1 MIDFAKVS
9 ESIAHELEVA
19 TLAAPILKELD
30 RLRNAISGTA
40 LQIGEQLKKLH
51 GIYSRERFSRFM
63 RRDLPGDHGIS
74 RSTGYRWMVS
84 AEKLSDLFPNRVVRD
99 ELMLRSDARGIFV
112 DRGKD
117 RNNLDDLDPAHAS
130 LTPAAQ
136 EALST
141 LSTPP
146 KDEEEH
152 ESRQWARNFIK
163 AMNRARARQR
173 AQETAARR
181 TPERE
186 QETILRKLRKF
197 AENFGADVASQ
208 LRDKVDRVLDMPK
221 QNGKFESNA
230 TALQS
235 QIRIGAESAAA
246 ARIQPQPLPQSS
258 ASQPQTPSNPSPSN
272 VSPSQSLSQSQLRT
286 ETALPPARAKKRT
299 KKRQRQAPRP
309 QAGSGYAGYLR
320 KILANR

>member
-1 MIDFAKVS
+1 MIDFVKVS

-117 RNNLDDLDPAHAS
+117 RKTAGSSRTRRRSS
-130 LTPAAQ
+130 LKLGLGPHR
-136 EALST
+136 
-141 LSTPP
+141 P
-146 KDEEEH
+146 
-152 ESRQWARNFIK
+152 RQ
-163 AMNRARARQR
+163 
-173 AQETAARR
+173 
-181 TPERE
+181 P
-186 QETILRKLRKF
+186 
-197 AENFGADVASQ
+197 GS
-208 LRDKVDRVLDMPK
+208 
-221 QNGKFESNA
+221 
-230 TALQS
+230 
-235 QIRIGAESAAA
+235 
-246 ARIQPQPLPQSS
+246 
-258 ASQPQTPSNPSPSN
+258 
-272 VSPSQSLSQSQLRT
+272 SLSLCRNRRPLSLKRHPTLLHRMFLCPNPNLGLKPRCRRRKRKSEQRNGSAKHPVLKPGPDMQGIFEKSSQTDSSRSLLHSFRCC
-286 ETALPPARAKKRT
+286 
-299 KKRQRQAPRP
+299 
-309 QAGSGYAGYLR
+309 S
-320 KILANR
+320 